1 MIMLLTRNGKIKFE
15 KLRIPRASQWNKQY
29 VISNAFLCA
38 LLEYNKFE
46 RKAIFAPLSLYWYL
60 FTLGEDMP
68 FSQFSYY

>member
-46 RKAIFAPLSLYWYL
+46 RKAIFAPLPL
-60 FTLGEDMP
+60 
-68 FSQFSYY
+68 